1 MLKTL
6 TFVRHN
12 AIALLALFVAL
23 GGTSYAAFSLPAGSV
38 GTKQLRN
45 GAATSGKIANGAIT
59 PAKFDPSLV
68 GGAIRHWAHVSQA
81 GRLLAG
87 SKGARASGGPIFHVN
102 WGDHFSPRCGAL
114 VTPAG
119 SAGSSPIA
127 DTTGVVVIE
136 PGTARGATSVNVTT
150 YISGAASAAPF
161 YIAVVC

>member
-6 TFVRHN
+6 TFIRHN

-59 PAKFDPSLV
+59 PVKFDPSLV

-81 GRLLAG
+81 GTLLGG

-102 WGDHFSPRCGAL
+102 WAITSRRDA
-114 VTPAG
+114 
-119 SAGSSPIA
+119 
-127 DTTGVVVIE
+127 
-136 PGTARGATSVNVTT
+136 ARS
-150 YISGAASAAPF
+150 
-161 YIAVVC
+161 